1 MYCIHMHVYTY
12 MYVDM
17 YTHTCIHIHICG
29 HIPTQIHEWICVHT
43 YMYVDMYT
51 HTCMWTHIH
60 SNAWVDLCI
69 HMYVDM
75 YTHTCMWTR
84 IRSNTWV
91 DLCIRDITTTHAC
104 RYPSSIPH
112 FYRCMI
118 HICVGSLLQKNP
130 IKETIFS
137 TLLQMHHTNRRSL
150 LIVEKCIIHICG
162 SCGVA
167 TISRLLKNDR
177 SLLHNI
183 VSFIGFFCKRDL
195 QF

>member
-1 MYCIHMHVYTY
+1 MSCIHMHVYTY

-17 YTHTCIHIHICG
+17 YTHTCIHINICG
-29 HIPTQIHEWICVHT
+29 HIPTQIHEWICV
-43 YMYVDMYT
+43 YT
-51 HTCMWTHIH
+51 
-60 SNAWVDLCI
+60 CI
-69 HMYVDM
+69 YVDM

-112 FYRCMI
+112 FYKCMI
-118 HICVGSLLQKNP
+118 HICVGSLLQKNS

-137 TLLQMHHTNRRSL
+137 TLLQMYDTNRRSL
-150 LIVEKCIIHICG
+150 LIVEKCIIHICE

-167 TISRLLKNDR
+167 TISRLLKMIGLFCIIS
-177 SLLHNI
+177 SLL
-183 VSFIGFFCKRDL
+183 
-195 QF
+195 